1 MISRASPLVF
11 QFTPLRE
18 GRRGR
23 RRQQQRG
30 ADISIHAPPRGATHG
45 CLPCEAREQISIHA
59 PPRGATCAEIVGFVQ
74 RVFQF
79 TPLREGRRRCT
90 GLLASLCISIHAPPR
105 GATKP
110 SSRPAD
116 IERYF
121 NSRPSARGDK
131 LRWRMQQSMR
141 YFNSRPSARGD
152 GEGDDCAARQQI
164 SIHAPPRGATSCA
177 IVAFSK
183 YPFQFTPLREGR
195 HHAQEWIK
203 STINFNSRPSARGDV
218 IGNSGGW
225 LHIEFQFTPLREGR
239 PDYQVAG
246 EGLDT
251 FQFTPLREGRPKE

>member
-121 NSRPSARGDK
+121 NSRPSARGD
-131 LRWRMQQSMR
+131 LSMR
-141 YFNSRPSARGD
+141 MRRTRYS
-152 GEGDDCAARQQI
+152 I

-177 IVAFSK
+177 GGCSSRCDISIHAPPRGATSSGIVAVGCTS
-183 YPFQFTPLREGR
+183 
-195 HHAQEWIK
+195 
-203 STINFNSRPSARGDV
+203 NFNSRPSARGDRRS
-218 IGNSGGW
+218 N
-225 LHIEFQFTPLREGR
+225 
-239 PDYQVAG
+239 A
-246 EGLDT
+246 
-251 FQFTPLREGRPKE
+251 